1 MSVAA
6 PAAEKT
12 VRCPTCRADHA
23 CGSACNLFISAECPV
38 CLETR
43 DPFVSLPCK
52 HGVCAECYP
61 QLCSATGRAPVA
73 AVLGTSDEGNVVLDE
88 SIDENWEPTPAEVRE
103 YAVWLGMTLPAD
115 DAYLYIAKEGL
126 KAPLPPP
133 WKPCKTS
140 EGEIFYFN
148 FSTGESVW
156 DHPCDEFYRN
166 QYASAKAEAQAQAEA
181 QVQAETARA
190 QVLAEMEASMTTF
203 LGSSEAQGAQP
214 SAEAVLRRA
223 KKMTRKAERGDV
235 AAALGEARKL
245 LANSKAA
252 AQLHAALAEPL
263 RRSVET
269 RSPALNCPPAVH
281 RTLPPLEG
289 RNRRATLA

>member
-1 MSVAA
+1 
-6 PAAEKT
+6 
-12 VRCPTCRADHA
+12 
-23 CGSACNLFISAECPV
+23 
-38 CLETR
+38 
-43 DPFVSLPCK
+43 VSLPCK
-52 HGVCAECYP
+52 HGVCAECFP
-61 QLCSATGRAPVA
+61 RLCSAGRSPTAGPA
-73 AVLGTSDEGNVVLDE
+73 EASNPEGNVVLDE
-88 SIDENWEPTPAEVRE
+88 SIDENWEPTDAEVRE
-103 YAVWLGMTLPAD
+103 YAVWLGMSLPTD
-115 DAYLYIAKEGL
+115 DKFLYIAKEGL

-166 QYASAKAEAQAQAEA
+166 QYTSAKAEAQAQAEA

-190 QVLAEMEASMTTF
+190 QVLAEMEASMNTF
-203 LGSSEAQGAQP
+203 LGSSEPSAQP

-289 RNRRATLA
+289 RLRRATLA